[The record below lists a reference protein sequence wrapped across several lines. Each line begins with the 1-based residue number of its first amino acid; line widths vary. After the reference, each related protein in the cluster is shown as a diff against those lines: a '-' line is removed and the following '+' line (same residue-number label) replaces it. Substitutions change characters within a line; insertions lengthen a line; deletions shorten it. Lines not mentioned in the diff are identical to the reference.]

1 MIRHHFT
8 EWAVYLCTQP
18 IDFRKGM
25 ASLAVMVETALVLN
39 PFDQALYV
47 FSNRNRSAI
56 KILYWDKNGFCLWQK
71 RLEQDRFRWPK
82 PDSKGTLTVSLDQLG
97 WLLEGYDISLM
108 KPHKSLNYQSVT

>member
-47 FSNRNRSAI
+47 F
-56 KILYWDKNGFCLWQK
+56 F
-71 RLEQDRFRWPK
+71 
-82 PDSKGTLTVSLDQLG
+82 
-97 WLLEGYDISLM
+97 
-108 KPHKSLNYQSVT
+108 